1 MAFSPVKYKQQRPRT
16 ETANWVT
23 SRVRLW
29 QRNVWR
35 SSDWQMW
42 ISNLD
47 EGWGGVEGQVTR
59 PKSLQ
64 VQQCNV
70 WAYKSKHRD
79 LDNWVSISNFK
90 INLIHYWVVKI
101 FQLIFNKSLYHFS
114 SYHIKTENSSVSQ
127 SFSPHSFWFHLY
139 WPDQT
144 NLGLEPD
151 RCLCLFY
158 SFSFFYIFLFVL

>member
-101 FQLIFNKSLYHFS
+101 FQLIFNKSL
-114 SYHIKTENSSVSQ
+114 
-127 SFSPHSFWFHLY
+127 PL
-139 WPDQT
+139 
-144 NLGLEPD
+144 
-151 RCLCLFY
+151 
-158 SFSFFYIFLFVL
+158 SFFKLSHKDWKLFCFTKLFPTLFLVSFVLTRPDESWTWTGPMLMFVL